1 MCGIIGYIG
10 HKQAYEVLLN
20 GLKRLEYRG
29 YDSAGIAV
37 LDSKNK
43 RIELSKAVGRV
54 EKLRGKEL
62 EGTAGLGHTRW
73 ATHGKPT
80 LENAHPH
87 TDCTGDI
94 VIVHNGIIENFL
106 ELKQKLRNHNFSSE
120 TDSEV
125 LAHLIEQNYN
135 GDLKQAVD
143 DALKEVYGTYALCV
157 MHSKKKEIVVARNGS
172 PLVLGIGDNESIIA
186 SDVSAIVEHTK
197 KIVYLEDFETA
208 VIREDSFEVFDKK
221 GERIGKDIKTINW
234 DVAQAE
240 KQGYRHFML
249 KEINEQPDVIRNTL
263 NAEIP
268 DLKKGSGHDHRNN
281 YRNIFIVACGTAWHA
296 GCVGKYII
304 EKHSGIPVIV
314 DFASEF
320 RYRSPIIG
328 EDDLFIAISQS
339 GETADT
345 LAALRLAKEKG
356 ARTLGIINVMNST
369 IAREC
374 DDVIYTRAGIE
385 IGVASTKA
393 YISQLTVL
401 YMLAEKLNSKPVK
414 GLKQLPEKARQ
425 VIERNHVEDIAKKY
439 FRVYN
444 FLFIGRNLNYPTAL
458 EGALKLKEISY
469 IHAEGYSAG
478 EMKHGP
484 IALVTDQVPTVAI
497 APRDSVYSKTV
508 SNMQEIKARNGRI
521 IAVATE
527 NDKEIRNYADD
538 IIYIPD
544 TEEILTPVLAVI
556 PLQLLAYHIADMRDC
571 DIDKPRN
578 LAKSVT
584 VE

>member
-10 HKQAYEVLLN
+10 HKQAYDILLE

-37 LDSKNK
+37 QDSKSHK
-43 RIELSKAVGRV
+43 IELNKAVGHV
-54 EKLRGKEL
+54 EKLKKKEL
-62 EGTAGLGHTRW
+62 KGTIGLGHTRW

-87 TDCTGDI
+87 LDCSGDI
-94 VIVHNGIIENFL
+94 AVVHNGIIENFL
-106 ELKQKLRNHNFSSE
+106 EIKDSLKNHKFVSD

-125 LAHLIEQNYN
+125 VAHLIEKNYS
-135 GDLKQAVD
+135 GDLRQAVID
-143 DALKEVYGTYALCV
+143 SINELYGTYALCV
-157 MHSKKKEIVVARNGS
+157 MHKDHDEIVVARNGS
-172 PLVLGIGDNESIIA
+172 PIVIGIGDNENLVA
-186 SDVSAIVEHTK
+186 SDVSALVEHTK
-197 KIVYLEDFETA
+197 RVIYLDDLEIA
-208 VIREDSFEVFDKK
+208 VLKKDSVEIFDKNGK
-221 GERIGKDIKTINW
+221 RIDKKETVIDW
-234 DVAQAE
+234 DLTHAE
-240 KQGYRHFML
+240 KAGYKHFML

-263 NAEIP
+263 NVELPEI
-268 DLKKGSGHDHRNN
+268 KKD
-281 YRNIFIVACGTAWHA
+281 YKNIFIAACGTAWHA
-296 GCVGKYII
+296 GLVGKYII
-304 EKHSGIPVIV
+304 EKQARIPVHAET
-314 DFASEF
+314 ASEF
-320 RYRSPIIG
+320 RYSNPIIG
-328 EDDLFIAISQS
+328 KDDLFIAISQS

-345 LAALRLAKEKG
+345 LAALRLAKENG
-356 ARTLGIINVMNST
+356 AKTLGIINVMNST

-393 YISQLTVL
+393 YTSQLIVL
-401 YMLAEKLNSKPVK
+401 YMLAEQLSGESIE
-414 GLKQLPEKARQ
+414 GLENVASNVQEVLEK
-425 VIERNHVEDIAKKY
+425 NHISDVAKKY

-444 FLFIGRNLNYPTAL
+444 FLFIGRNLNFPTAL

-469 IHAEGYSAG
+469 IHAEGYAAG

-497 APRDSVYSKTV
+497 APKDSVYSKMV

-527 NDKEIRNYADD
+527 GDKQITQYADD
-538 IIYIPD
+538 VLYIPNVN
-544 TEEILTPVLAVI
+544 ELLTPLLTVI
-556 PLQLLAYHIADMRDC
+556 PLQLLAYKIAEMRDC
-571 DIDKPRN
+571 DVDKPRN